1 MSEDI
6 IRCPH
11 CGSTNL
17 HVDKKG
23 FSTGKAITGALLT
36 NVAGLLA
43 GFIGSGKTEV
53 TCLKC
58 GRKMKISQLDHISNT
73 MDKDGFPPVF

>member
-1 MSEDI
+1 MKEEI
-6 IRCPH
+6 VCYLH
-11 CGSTNL
+11 CGNTNL
-17 HVDKKG
+17 HVKKG

-36 NVAGLLA
+36 NAAWLLV

-58 GRKMKISQLDHISNT
+58 GRKMEISQLDHIRNT
-73 MDKDGFPPVF
+73 VDKDGFPPVF